1 VGDSQAARHRPRV
14 VEVVDERAPD
24 YRTRFYRGRSA
35 RVDEIPNPLN
45 VLVTLDTNA
54 LGRAVIPVGGGEG
67 WSDNPWSATIKN
79 GRMYGRGTA
88 DMKSGVASHI
98 MAVESLL
105 AAGLKPKGD
114 VYINIVVDEE
124 VSGHG
129 TLDTVIRGYKA
140 DAGISGETSDLAVQ
154 PACIGRIW
162 FEIEIHGKP
171 AGIQKRYEGVSGI
184 DWQMREFERHVA
196 RPGYARS
203 LANSAALL
211 RFPEARGDW
220 VRPGIMLYGASPLE
234 DRTAAQIGLRPAMSL
249 TSEIIG
255 IQNLKRGDTVGYGSQ
270 FTADREMRIGVVACG
285 YADGYPRH
293 AYNGTPLLVNG
304 VRVPMVGR
312 VSMDMLCVD
321 LRDVPR
327 ARIGS
332 PVTLW
337 GAGLPV
343 EEVAAA
349 AGTVSYELLCALAR
363 RVPVEDCDGD

>member
-1 VGDSQAARHRPRV
+1 MARPILASFDLAALRSNFAIARRLAGAAKVMAVVKANAYGHGLLRVARALADADAFALLELDDAMRLRDAGYRQRILLLEGFFRADELPEIRHHGFSVVIHNDEQIALLGKLQGDRKLEVFVKLNTGMNRLGFPATRAGRVLEQLQALPCVG
-14 VEVVDERAPD
+14 EVVLTAH
-24 YRTRFYRGRSA
+24 F
-35 RVDEIPNPLN
+35 
-45 VLVTLDTNA
+45 
-54 LGRAVIPVGGGEG
+54 
-67 WSDNPWSATIKN
+67 SDA
-79 GRMYGRGTA
+79 
-88 DMKSGVASHI
+88 
-98 MAVESLL
+98 
-105 AAGLKPKGD
+105 
-114 VYINIVVDEE
+114 
-124 VSGHG
+124 
-129 TLDTVIRGYKA
+129 
-140 DAGISGETSDLAVQ
+140 
-154 PACIGRIW
+154 
-162 FEIEIHGKP
+162 
-171 AGIQKRYEGVSGI
+171 EGVSGVK
-184 DWQMREFERHVA
+184 WQMLEFERHVA

-211 RFPEARGDW
+211 SFPETRGDW

-255 IQNLKRGDTVGYGSQ
+255 IQSLKRGDTVGYGSL

-293 AYNGTPLLVNG
+293 ACNGTPVLVDG

-321 LRDVPR
+321 LSDVPR
-327 ARIGS
+327 AGIGS
-332 PVTLW
+332 PATLW

-363 RVPVEDCDGD
+363 RVPVEDRGGD

>member
-1 VGDSQAARHRPRV
+1 MARPIQASFDPAALRNNFAIARRLAGTAKVMAVVKANAYGHGLLRVARALADADGFALLELDDAIRLRDAGYRQRILLLEGFFGADELPLILHHGFSLMLHNDEQIAMLGQLRGDRKLDVFVKFNTGMNRLGFPVALAGRV
-14 VEVVDERAPD
+14 LEQLKALPCIAEVVL
-24 YRTRFYRGRSA
+24 TTHF
-35 RVDEIPNPLN
+35 
-45 VLVTLDTNA
+45 
-54 LGRAVIPVGGGEG
+54 
-67 WSDNPWSATIKN
+67 SDA
-79 GRMYGRGTA
+79 
-88 DMKSGVASHI
+88 
-98 MAVESLL
+98 
-105 AAGLKPKGD
+105 
-114 VYINIVVDEE
+114 
-124 VSGHG
+124 
-129 TLDTVIRGYKA
+129 
-140 DAGISGETSDLAVQ
+140 
-154 PACIGRIW
+154 
-162 FEIEIHGKP
+162 
-171 AGIQKRYEGVSGI
+171 EGVSGI
-184 DWQMREFERHVA
+184 EWQMREFERHVA

-203 LANSAALL
+203 LSNSAALL

-255 IQNLKRGDTVGYGSQ
+255 IQNLKPGDTVGYGSL
-270 FTADREMRIGVVACG
+270 FSADREMRIGVVACG

-293 AYNGTPLLVNG
+293 AYNGTPVLVEG

-321 LRDVPR
+321 LSIVPR
-327 ARIGS
+327 AGIGS

-363 RVPVEDCDGD
+363 RVPVEDRGGD

>member
-1 VGDSQAARHRPRV
+1 MARPIQASFDLAALRSNFAIARRLAGAAKVMAVVKANAYGHGLLRVARALADADAFALLELDDAMRLRDAGYRQRILLLEGFFRADELPVILHHGFSVVIHNDEQIAMLGKLHGDRKLEVFVKLNTGMNRLGIPAARAGGVLEQLKALPCV
-14 VEVVDERAPD
+14 GEVVL
-24 YRTRFYRGRSA
+24 TTHF
-35 RVDEIPNPLN
+35 
-45 VLVTLDTNA
+45 
-54 LGRAVIPVGGGEG
+54 
-67 WSDNPWSATIKN
+67 SDA
-79 GRMYGRGTA
+79 
-88 DMKSGVASHI
+88 
-98 MAVESLL
+98 
-105 AAGLKPKGD
+105 
-114 VYINIVVDEE
+114 
-124 VSGHG
+124 
-129 TLDTVIRGYKA
+129 
-140 DAGISGETSDLAVQ
+140 
-154 PACIGRIW
+154 
-162 FEIEIHGKP
+162 
-171 AGIQKRYEGVSGI
+171 EGVSGI
-184 DWQMREFERHVA
+184 EWQTREFERHVA

-255 IQNLKRGDTVGYGSQ
+255 IQSLKRGDKVGYGGL

-285 YADGYPRH
+285 YGDGYPRH
-293 AYNGTPLLVNG
+293 AYNGTPVLVDG

-321 LRDVPR
+321 LSDVPR
-327 ARIGS
+327 AGIGS

-363 RVPVEDCDGD
+363 RVPVEDRGGD

>member
-1 VGDSQAARHRPRV
+1 MARPIQASFDLAALRSNFAIARRLAGAAKVMAVVKANAYGHGLLRVARALADADAFALLELDDAMRLRDAGYRQRILLLEGFFHADELPVILHHGFSVVIHNDAQIALLGKLHGDSKLDVFVKLNTGMNRLGFPAAQAGRV
-14 VEVVDERAPD
+14 LEKLKTLPCVGEVVLTTHFSDAE
-24 YRTRFYRGRSA
+24 G
-35 RVDEIPNPLN
+35 
-45 VLVTLDTNA
+45 
-54 LGRAVIPVGGGEG
+54 VGG
-67 WSDNPWSATIKN
+67 
-79 GRMYGRGTA
+79 
-88 DMKSGVASHI
+88 
-98 MAVESLL
+98 
-105 AAGLKPKGD
+105 
-114 VYINIVVDEE
+114 
-124 VSGHG
+124 
-129 TLDTVIRGYKA
+129 
-140 DAGISGETSDLAVQ
+140 
-154 PACIGRIW
+154 
-162 FEIEIHGKP
+162 IE
-171 AGIQKRYEGVSGI
+171 
-184 DWQMREFERHVA
+184 WQLREFERHVA

-249 TSEIIG
+249 TSEIIA
-255 IQNLKRGDTVGYGSQ
+255 IQSLKRGDKVGYGGL
-270 FTADREMRIGVVACG
+270 FTAEREMHVGVVACG

-293 AYNGTPLLVNG
+293 AYNGMPVLVDG

-321 LRDVPR
+321 LTNVSQ
-327 ARIGS
+327 AEIGS

-363 RVPVEDCDGD
+363 RVPVEDRGGD

>member
-1 VGDSQAARHRPRV
+1 MSRPIHASFDLAALRSNFAIARRLAGVAKVMAVVKANAYGHGLLRVTRALADADGFALLELDDAVRLRDAGYRQRILLLEGFFRADELPVILHQGFSVVIHNDEQVAMLGKLHGDRKLEVFVKLNTGMNRLGFAAARAGRV
-14 VEVVDERAPD
+14 LEQLKTLPCVGEVVL
-24 YRTRFYRGRSA
+24 TTHF
-35 RVDEIPNPLN
+35 
-45 VLVTLDTNA
+45 
-54 LGRAVIPVGGGEG
+54 
-67 WSDNPWSATIKN
+67 SDA
-79 GRMYGRGTA
+79 
-88 DMKSGVASHI
+88 
-98 MAVESLL
+98 
-105 AAGLKPKGD
+105 
-114 VYINIVVDEE
+114 
-124 VSGHG
+124 
-129 TLDTVIRGYKA
+129 
-140 DAGISGETSDLAVQ
+140 
-154 PACIGRIW
+154 
-162 FEIEIHGKP
+162 
-171 AGIQKRYEGVSGI
+171 EGVSGI
-184 DWQMREFERHVA
+184 EWQMREFERHVA

-211 RFPEARGDW
+211 RFPETRGEW

-255 IQNLKRGDTVGYGSQ
+255 IQNLKCGDTVGYGSL
-270 FTADREMRIGVVACG
+270 FTAHRETRIGVVACG

-293 AYNGTPLLVNG
+293 AYNGTPVVVDG

-321 LRDVPR
+321 LSDIPR
-327 ARIGS
+327 AGIGS

-363 RVPVEDCDGD
+363 RVPVEERGGD

>member
-1 VGDSQAARHRPRV
+1 MARPIQASFDLAALRNNFAIARRQAGAAKVMAVVKANAYGHGLLRVARALADADAFALLELDDAMRLRDAGYRQRILLLEGFFRADELPVIFHHEFSVMIHNDEQIAMLAELRGDRKLEVFVKFNTGMNRLGFPAALAGRV
-14 VEVVDERAPD
+14 LEQLKALPCIAEVVL
-24 YRTRFYRGRSA
+24 TTHF
-35 RVDEIPNPLN
+35 
-45 VLVTLDTNA
+45 
-54 LGRAVIPVGGGEG
+54 
-67 WSDNPWSATIKN
+67 SDA
-79 GRMYGRGTA
+79 
-88 DMKSGVASHI
+88 
-98 MAVESLL
+98 
-105 AAGLKPKGD
+105 
-114 VYINIVVDEE
+114 
-124 VSGHG
+124 
-129 TLDTVIRGYKA
+129 
-140 DAGISGETSDLAVQ
+140 
-154 PACIGRIW
+154 
-162 FEIEIHGKP
+162 
-171 AGIQKRYEGVSGI
+171 EGVSGI
-184 DWQMREFERHVA
+184 EWQMREFECHVA

-255 IQNLKRGDTVGYGSQ
+255 IQNLKRGDTVGYGSL
-270 FTADREMRIGVVACG
+270 FSADREMRIGVVACG

-293 AYNGTPLLVNG
+293 AYNGTPVLVDG
-304 VRVPMVGR
+304 VRVPMAGR

-321 LRDVPR
+321 LSGVPN
-327 ARIGS
+327 AGIGT

-363 RVPVEDCDGD
+363 RVPVEDRVGR

>member
-1 VGDSQAARHRPRV
+1 MARPIQASFDLAALRSNFAIARRLAGAAKVMAVVKANAYGHGLLRVARALADADAFALLELDDAMRLRDAGYRQRILLLEGFFRADELPVILHHGFSVVIHNDQQIALLRKVHGDRKLEVFVKINTGMNRLGFPTARAGRVLEQLKALPCVGDVILTTHFSDA
-14 VEVVDERAPD
+14 EGS
-24 YRTRFYRGRSA
+24 RG
-35 RVDEIPNPLN
+35 
-45 VLVTLDTNA
+45 
-54 LGRAVIPVGGGEG
+54 
-67 WSDNPWSATIKN
+67 
-79 GRMYGRGTA
+79 
-88 DMKSGVASHI
+88 
-98 MAVESLL
+98 
-105 AAGLKPKGD
+105 
-114 VYINIVVDEE
+114 
-124 VSGHG
+124 
-129 TLDTVIRGYKA
+129 
-140 DAGISGETSDLAVQ
+140 
-154 PACIGRIW
+154 
-162 FEIEIHGKP
+162 IE
-171 AGIQKRYEGVSGI
+171 
-184 DWQMREFERHVA
+184 WQMLEFERHVA

-255 IQNLKRGDTVGYGSQ
+255 IQNLKRGDVVGYGSL
-270 FTADREMRIGVVACG
+270 FTAEREMRIGAVACG

-293 AYNGTPLLVNG
+293 AYNGTPVQVDG

-312 VSMDMLCVD
+312 VSMDMLSVD
-321 LRDVPR
+321 LSTVPQ
-327 ARIGS
+327 AGIGS

-363 RVPVEDCDGD
+363 RVPVEDRGED